1 MKKFLTIIEK
11 TKTGYSAYVP
21 DLPGCIA
28 TGKTKSLVEKNI
40 YRAIQFHLDGLK
52 LEGGKIPDTSTEAEM
67 MVFSIQ

>member
-28 TGKTKSLVEKNI
+28 TGKTKALVEKNI

-52 LEGGKIPDTSTEAEM
+52 SEGEKIPDTRTEGEM
-67 MVFSIQ
+67 LVFGV